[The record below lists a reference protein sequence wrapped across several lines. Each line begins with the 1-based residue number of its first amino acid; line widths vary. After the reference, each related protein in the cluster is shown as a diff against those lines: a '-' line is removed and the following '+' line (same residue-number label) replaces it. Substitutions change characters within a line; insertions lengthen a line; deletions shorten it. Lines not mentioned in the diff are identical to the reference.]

1 MTLAFTSR
9 GAFFFVFSSIYFDN
23 FAADPKKVANPPT
36 PRTKSPRMTRMTL
49 RAVCFFF
56 GGSICGWDWA
66 WDCCCDT
73 GAPLSV

>member
-9 GAFFFVFSSIYFDN
+9 GAFFNVSSSIYFDN
-23 FAADPKKVANPPT
+23 FAADPKVANPPT

-49 RAVCFFF
+49 RAVCFFL
-56 GGSICGWDWA
+56 GGSICDWDWA
-66 WDCCCDT
+66 CGCCCDT